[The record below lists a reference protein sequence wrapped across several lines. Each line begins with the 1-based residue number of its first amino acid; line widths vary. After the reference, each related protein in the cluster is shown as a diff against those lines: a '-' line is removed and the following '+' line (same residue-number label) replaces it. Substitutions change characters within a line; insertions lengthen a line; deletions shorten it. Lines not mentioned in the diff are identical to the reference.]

1 MTEQVTDNRMG
12 APVGPDEGQ
21 EVYDLAIIGAGP
33 AGLTAALYA
42 ARAGL
47 STALFERLSPGGQCA
62 QTEHLENYPGYTRS
76 TSGFELSMDMYDQ
89 ALSFGAKAIMEDV
102 TSVDFSA
109 EPNKLVTPFNTYFAR
124 TVIVATGAVASQLGL
139 PREDELR
146 GRGVSYCA
154 TCDGNFYRDKDVVVV
169 GGGNTAA
176 ADVIYLARICRKVY
190 LVHRRDKLRATA
202 IYHERLR
209 ELGNVEFC
217 WDSIAEEFIAG
228 ENGRVTGL
236 KLRNVKTDDERVL
249 AASAVFIAIGMR
261 PYTAFLEGDLETDG
275 GGYIVADA
283 MGRTTMPGVFAAGD
297 VRTKELRQVVTAVAD
312 GANCAQSASEFLEA
326 KEGLCGAVVQRHDHQ
341 HAAGGRAGAAYCH
354 RRGHHGGVHRR
365 RRRRAGHLFP
375 AGR

>member
-1 MTEQVTDNRMG
+1 MATESQVENQPSANAPANEDEETRVTDI
-12 APVGPDEGQ
+12 V
-21 EVYDLAIIGAGP
+21 VVGAGP
-33 AGLTAALYA
+33 AGMTAALYA
-42 ARAGL
+42 ARAGFRCIVL
-47 STALFERLSPGGQCA
+47 EELIPGGQL
-62 QTEHLENYPGYTRS
+62 TSIDELENYPGFGGGVN
-76 TSGFELSMDMYDQ
+76 GFDIAVAMQQQAQRFGVEFLSEQ
-89 ALSFGAKAIMEDV
+89 AERLSHGEGREKFRIDTNAGV
-102 TSVDFSA
+102 
-109 EPNKLVTPFNTYFAR
+109 LYAR
-124 TVIVATGAVASQLGL
+124 AVIIATGAKPLQLPQLEGMNLEGKGL
-139 PREDELR
+139 
-146 GRGVSYCA
+146 SYCA

-326 KEGLCGAVVQRHDHQ
+326 KEAIEEAPSAV
-341 HAAGGRAGAAYCH
+341 
-354 RRGHHGGVHRR
+354 
-365 RRRRAGHLFP
+365 
-375 AGR
+375 

>member
-1 MTEQVTDNRMG
+1 MATESQVENQPSANAPANEDEETRVTDI
-12 APVGPDEGQ
+12 V
-21 EVYDLAIIGAGP
+21 VVGAGP
-33 AGLTAALYA
+33 AGMTAALYA
-42 ARAGL
+42 ARAGFRCIVL
-47 STALFERLSPGGQCA
+47 EELIPGGQL
-62 QTEHLENYPGYTRS
+62 TSIDELENYPGFGGGVN
-76 TSGFELSMDMYDQ
+76 GFDIAVAMQQQAQRFGVEFLSEQ
-89 ALSFGAKAIMEDV
+89 AERLSHGEGREKFRIDTNAGV
-102 TSVDFSA
+102 
-109 EPNKLVTPFNTYFAR
+109 LYAR
-124 TVIVATGAVASQLGL
+124 AVIIATGAKPLQLPQLEGMNLEGKGL
-139 PREDELR
+139 
-146 GRGVSYCA
+146 SYCA

-176 ADVIYLARICRKVY
+176 ADVIYLSRICRKVY

-217 WDSIAEEFIAG
+217 WDSIAEEFITG
-228 ENGRVTGL
+228 KNGRVTGL

-326 KEGLCGAVVQRHDHQ
+326 KEAIEEAPSAL
-341 HAAGGRAGAAYCH
+341 
-354 RRGHHGGVHRR
+354 
-365 RRRRAGHLFP
+365 
-375 AGR
+375 

>member
-1 MTEQVTDNRMG
+1 MATESQVENQPSANAPASEDEETRVTDI
-12 APVGPDEGQ
+12 V
-21 EVYDLAIIGAGP
+21 VVGAGP
-33 AGLTAALYA
+33 AGMTAALYA
-42 ARAGL
+42 ARAGFRCIVL
-47 STALFERLSPGGQCA
+47 EELIPGGQL
-62 QTEHLENYPGYTRS
+62 TSIDELENYPGFGGGVN
-76 TSGFELSMDMYDQ
+76 GFDIAVAMQQQAQRFGVEFLSEQ
-89 ALSFGAKAIMEDV
+89 AERLSHGEGREKFRIDTNAGV
-102 TSVDFSA
+102 
-109 EPNKLVTPFNTYFAR
+109 LYAR
-124 TVIVATGAVASQLGL
+124 AVIIATGAKPLQLPQLEGMNLEGKGL
-139 PREDELR
+139 
-146 GRGVSYCA
+146 SYCA

-176 ADVIYLARICRKVY
+176 ADVIYLSRICRKVY

-217 WDSIAEEFIAG
+217 WDSVAEEFITG
-228 ENGRVTGL
+228 ESGRVTGL

-326 KEGLCGAVVQRHDHQ
+326 KEAIEEAPSAL
-341 HAAGGRAGAAYCH
+341 
-354 RRGHHGGVHRR
+354 
-365 RRRRAGHLFP
+365 
-375 AGR
+375 

>member
-1 MTEQVTDNRMG
+1 MATESQVENQPSANAPANEDEETRVTDI
-12 APVGPDEGQ
+12 V
-21 EVYDLAIIGAGP
+21 VVGAGP
-33 AGLTAALYA
+33 AGMTAALYA
-42 ARAGL
+42 ARAGFRCIVL
-47 STALFERLSPGGQCA
+47 EELIPGGQL
-62 QTEHLENYPGYTRS
+62 TSIDELENYPGFGGGVN
-76 TSGFELSMDMYDQ
+76 GFDIAVAMQQQAQRFGVEFLSEQ
-89 ALSFGAKAIMEDV
+89 AERLSHGEGREKFRIDTNAGV
-102 TSVDFSA
+102 
-109 EPNKLVTPFNTYFAR
+109 LYAR
-124 TVIVATGAVASQLGL
+124 AVIIATGAKPLQLPQLEGMNLEGKGL
-139 PREDELR
+139 
-146 GRGVSYCA
+146 SYCA

-176 ADVIYLARICRKVY
+176 ADVIYLSRICRKVY

-217 WDSIAEEFIAG
+217 WDSVAEEFITG
-228 ENGRVTGL
+228 ESGRVTGL

-326 KEGLCGAVVQRHDHQ
+326 KEAIEEAPSAL
-341 HAAGGRAGAAYCH
+341 
-354 RRGHHGGVHRR
+354 
-365 RRRRAGHLFP
+365 
-375 AGR
+375 

>member
-1 MTEQVTDNRMG
+1 MATESQVENQPSANAPANEDEETRVTDI
-12 APVGPDEGQ
+12 V
-21 EVYDLAIIGAGP
+21 VVGAGP
-33 AGLTAALYA
+33 AGMTAALYA
-42 ARAGL
+42 ARAGFRCIVL
-47 STALFERLSPGGQCA
+47 EELIPGGQL
-62 QTEHLENYPGYTRS
+62 TSIDELENYPGFGGGVN
-76 TSGFELSMDMYDQ
+76 GFDIAVAMQQQAQRFGVEFLSEQ
-89 ALSFGAKAIMEDV
+89 AERLSHGEGREKFRIDTNAGV
-102 TSVDFSA
+102 
-109 EPNKLVTPFNTYFAR
+109 LYAR
-124 TVIVATGAVASQLGL
+124 AVIIATGAKLLQLPQLEGMNLEGKGL
-139 PREDELR
+139 
-146 GRGVSYCA
+146 SYCA

-176 ADVIYLARICRKVY
+176 ADVIYLSRICRKVY

-217 WDSIAEEFIAG
+217 WDSVAEEFITG
-228 ENGRVTGL
+228 ESGRVTGL

-326 KEGLCGAVVQRHDHQ
+326 KEAIEEAPSAL
-341 HAAGGRAGAAYCH
+341 
-354 RRGHHGGVHRR
+354 
-365 RRRRAGHLFP
+365 
-375 AGR
+375 